1 MILSCIA
8 ALDEEMAIGKDN
20 ALPWYLPA
28 DLRMYRA
35 HTMGKAMIMGRRTYE
50 SVGRPLPGR
59 TSIVVT
65 HDVHFAAPGC
75 IIVHTLD
82 DALAVAKKDSLER
95 GTDEIMI
102 IGGAG
107 IFNELLPRADRM
119 YLTVVHG
126 TFSGDTFFPGFDENQ
141 WRVTRTE
148 SAPADEK
155 NTHAITLYVL
165 DRTAEKPLTVYPHK
179 EPANLPEILQ
189 SSGSQ

>member
-35 HTMGKAMIMGRRTYE
+35 NTMGKAMIMGRRTYD
-50 SVGRPLPGR
+50 SIGCALPGR
-59 TSIVVT
+59 TSIVLT
-65 HDVHFAAPGC
+65 HDTHFQAPGC
-75 IIVHTLD
+75 LVVHTLD
-82 DALAVAKKDSLER
+82 DAIAAAKKDSLER
-95 GTDEIMI
+95 NTQEIMI

-126 TFSGDTFFPGFDENQ
+126 TFSGDTFFPGFDATQ
-141 WRVTRTE
+141 WQITRSET
-148 SAPADEK
+148 SPANEK
-155 NTHAITLYVL
+155 NSHAITLYVL
-165 DRTAEKPLTVYPHK
+165 DRTAEKPLAVHPHK
-179 EPANLPEILQ
+179 APAQLPSILQ
-189 SSGSQ
+189 KAP

>member
-35 HTMGKAMIMGRRTYE
+35 NTMGKAMIMGRRTYD

-65 HDVHFAAPGC
+65 RDVYFEAPGC
-75 IIVHTLD
+75 LIVHTLD
-82 DALAVAKKDSLER
+82 DALAVAEKDSLER

-107 IFNELLPRADRM
+107 IFNELLPVADRM
-119 YLTVVHG
+119 YLTVIHG
-126 TFSGDTFFPGFDENQ
+126 TFSGDTFFPGFDSTQ
-141 WRVTRTE
+141 WQITRSETT
-148 SAPADEK
+148 PADDK
-155 NTHAITLYVL
+155 NTHSMTLYVL
-165 DRTAEKPLTVYPHK
+165 DRTTEKPLTVHPHQN
-179 EPANLPEILQ
+179 PAKLPAILTQ
-189 SSGSQ
+189 TP